1 MADKKKRKAE
11 VDVGLP
17 IPLGD
22 TGYMPA
28 VSEPM
33 PLPPVQRGVPVS
45 GPVQSGLNN
54 AVEAQAMNP
63 LLAWMAG
70 QGIDVAA
77 EKTGVKDVLRD
88 RASGLL
94 DLLGIGQ
101 AQAAEPAPPAD
112 TGFKPNVPTIIAQDA
127 GGEFGSPD
135 VMYDQQGN
143 AFFSPNAPQ
152 VNVPAQV
159 AQVATPAPAVETSN
173 VPAYNRPFDP
183 ARMSDAEIA
192 ADEEAMQAASDALQM
207 GVTSPQDLAKK
218 ALDELAESAKNNK
231 TPPKDGFFSRVKG
244 FLGDEEKMMRLAF
257 AFNTLRAKPD
267 AQFATFAA
275 DRINKLA
282 GTRGANATIDYL
294 SRMGRPDLAEQIKSG
309 GLTAK
314 EALTLVKLPSDIQ
327 GYQYAKQFEGFTGSL
342 EDWMKL
348 KQQQINISDKGET
361 KLQEEIGKGLGTKIT
376 EDFTAGTQARSALDS
391 IDLLMGLSE
400 NLESATSI
408 PPALR
413 NLVPEGVSDPIDA
426 YRGVMTNVAKSLRIK
441 GEGTMSDRD
450 IDLLIR
456 QAGPVTSNP
465 QARRIMQESLKRK
478 AEINLQLSK
487 AASDFMLERISR
499 RQYLDRVNEINNIPL
514 MDERMRSYI
523 SSLGGGAAKPA
534 GGQVKVISVE

>member
-1 MADKKKRKAE
+1 MAQ

-17 IPLGD
+17 IPLGN
-22 TGYMPA
+22 Y
-28 VSEPM
+28 SY
-33 PLPPVQRGVPVS
+33 LPPVQTGM
-45 GPVQSGLNN
+45 ND
-54 AVEAQAMNP
+54 AEEEKAMNP
-63 LLAWMAG
+63 LLAWLAG

-77 EKTGVKDVLRD
+77 EKTGIKDVLRE
-88 RASGLL
+88 RGSGLL
-94 DLLGIGQ
+94 EMFGIGN
-101 AQAAEPAPPAD
+101 AQAAETPDMPPVQTGFQPTTSVVAQDVIGTPIPEASPSYVPDSQIPMEGRRLPGREQILVRQDWEGAGRGPAGGVTGNQDGVRQLPPISQWAMADSTPPASD
-112 TGFKPNVPTIIAQDA
+112 KEIDEVIKKS
-127 GGEFGSPD
+127 EPD
-135 VMYDQQGN
+135 SMLGRLWD
-143 AFFSPNAPQ
+143 S
-152 VNVPAQV
+152 
-159 AQVATPAPAVETSN
+159 T
-173 VPAYNRPFDP
+173 
-183 ARMSDAEIA
+183 
-192 ADEEAMQAASDALQM
+192 
-207 GVTSPQDLAKK
+207 
-218 ALDELAESAKNNK
+218 
-231 TPPKDGFFSRVKG
+231 
-244 FLGDEEKMMRLAF
+244 LGDEEWRLRKAMILNSMRLNPDAALTQAF
-257 AFNTLRAKPD
+257 ASRIKDLRDTKRGNKTADVLLERGLITQSQADAIKLGALSYKDILGGDAIAKYRWLLDNP
-267 AQFATFAA
+267 
-275 DRINKLA
+275 
-282 GTRGANATIDYL
+282 
-294 SRMGRPDLAEQIKSG
+294 EE
-309 GLTAK
+309 AK
-314 EALTLVKLPSDIQ
+314 
-327 GYQYAKQFEGFTGSL
+327 
-342 EDWMKL
+342 KL
-348 KQQQINISDKGET
+348 KELGAIGSGTNITIGDKGET

-376 EDFTAGTQARSALDS
+376 EDFNAGTQARSALDS
-391 IDLLMGLSE
+391 VELLMGLSE